1 MSLFIAPIII
11 LKGILVLLPW
21 HLKRPL
27 LQLFFK
33 FELSP
38 SARIGFSWIYPK
50 RLCLKSGSSIGSM
63 CVAVNL
69 ELIQL
74 GEYSSIGRGNWIT
87 GFPIGTNSYHFSHQ
101 SNRKPELIVGNH
113 SAISK
118 NHHIDCTNSI
128 RIGSYTTIAG
138 YGSQFLTHSIN
149 LYTNKQDSWPI
160 TIGSYCF
167 VGTSCVVVGGAILP
181 DYSVLGASS
190 LLNKQ
195 YAEDWTLY
203 AGVPARPIKSIDR
216 DSLYFT
222 CTVGYVI

>member
-21 HLKRPL
+21 YLKRPL

-87 GFPIGTNSYHFSHQ
+87 GFPIGTNSSHFSHQ
-101 SNRKPELIVGNH
+101 SNRKAELIVGNH

-118 NHHIDCTNSI
+118 NHHIDCTNCL

-203 AGVPARPIKSIDR
+203 AGVPARPIKIIDR
-216 DSLYFT
+216 SALYFSRT
-222 CTVGYVI
+222 IGYVI